1 MSSRGYNETLTTPN
15 NHKDSS
21 GMSLK
26 AFDTHFKTLNN
37 GLLSVAKNL
46 GGMHTKVGELE
57 VATKSAND
65 LKHRVDTMEKTLTAH
80 GKVLADIRGMLSDM
94 SKAQQPPPNTSPQL
108 PPQFTSGTIPVVQP
122 QKSRAQLIQEAQ
134 RLQAANKNNQPMAI
148 QPIVIQPP
156 KPAEKSPQES
166 STPAEKSSELSTPN
180 ISSVVVGPEFATQS
194 QSQPQ
199 TLDQILESVI
209 LPSTVP
215 KSETASET
223 APIDTKKEESS
234 GEDTDDPSDSN
245 SDIEISDDEET
256 GKTKQAGSSS
266 ASQFNQLVK
275 SPVKSTPA
283 VKPAAKSIPRRI
295 TTQKKK

>member
-94 SKAQQPPPNTSPQL
+94 SKAQQAPPNTSPQF
-108 PPQFTSGTIPVVQP
+108 PPQFTSGTVPMALP

-134 RLQAANKNNQPMAI
+134 RLQAANKNNQPVAI

-156 KPAEKSPQES
+156 KPVEKSPQES

-180 ISSVVVGPEFATQS
+180 VSSIVDAEFATQS

-209 LPSTVP
+209 LPSTMP

-223 APIDTKKEESS
+223 VPIDTKKEESS
-234 GEDTDDPSDSN
+234 GEDTDDPSGSN

-256 GKTKQAGSSS
+256 GKTKQTGPLSTPRI
-266 ASQFNQLVK
+266 NQLVK